1 MRKVLKNN
9 VLCALW
15 ATVLLIMSSSALA
28 APIKVRGR
36 VIDEKGEP
44 LMGAVIVAKPQPDGQ
59 VRSTVTA
66 DEKGNFVIECEPTDV
81 LVAYFLG
88 YDDATV
94 AVNSKG
100 SIDITMSPSSETVLN
115 EVVVVGYGSE
125 LRSDLTGS
133 VTNVNMGDVRTA
145 AVTSIDQAMQGRIAG
160 ADIMSTS
167 GDPDATTSIRIR
179 GTRSISASNDPL
191 IVVDGVLDAVSDLN
205 DINPS
210 DIESISVLKDASSTA
225 IYGARGSNGVILITT
240 KEASNQNASVSI
252 TAKITGGVSMLP
264 QKLDLMNATQFANY
278 YNERAQ
284 LSTNIYKDVT
294 TETPISSA
302 PVSDPIA
309 YGEGTDWIGAI
320 TRVAPYQQQQISGSC
335 TVGSSKHY
343 VSFSHYDN
351 RGIIKNSG
359 VRNMVARINS
369 SVDVFKWLNV
379 GTKMS
384 YTYRD
389 TDENLASIGGTSIWD
404 SAIYLSPLIAA
415 DAVKNP
421 LSTSGAKITMP
432 TYSISEK
439 TKNTIRS
446 MFNIVGYAQAK
457 LHKRLQF
464 RTQVSFFRFDRNKYQ
479 YEPST
484 LPSRED
490 GLGGKAAREYYTENK
505 FTWDNTLTFTKT
517 FAKRHGFKAMVGSA
531 YYRFTNGAFSLSG
544 QGYMVDDVKW
554 NNMNA
559 VQDKNTYTA
568 STSAQNKQTLSFFAR
583 VNYDYAKRYYLTL
596 TARADGASNFAANN
610 KWGFFPSA
618 ALRWNIHNESF
629 MKGVNHLDELSVKLS
644 FGRSGNDAI
653 STFRSLPAFS
663 TTTGGYLFGGT
674 QPVAYY
680 PSRLASPDL
689 RWEKTDL
696 VNLAVTGAFFNNR
709 LNITAEAYYA
719 YTSDLLLNVQV
730 ADQTGYSTRLANIG
744 ATSNKGLELS
754 IESRNI
760 VTRGFIWSTAFTIS
774 HNTQRVEDIGSENYI
789 IAYKAPTTEYM
800 MYGYVKGYPLNAL
813 WGFQYAGVWHNKE
826 EIERNKLTHA
836 VASNNGNTALGYP
849 VYVDR
854 NHDGV
859 LDNQDMTYL
868 GNADPV
874 VYGGFQ
880 NNFRIGKFNLGVYF
894 VYSLGGKIFNYSE
907 LYMAGSRSTNQYAY
921 MVNAWHPV
929 KNPDSNLPRAGIID
943 GDVHSTRM
951 LHDASY
957 LRLKTV
963 SLSYMWNVK
972 KKFIRDITFSISG
985 ENLYL
990 WKHYNGFDP
999 DVSTSSDGSTLR
1011 RMDLG
1016 AYPRARTIM
1025 ASIQLRY

>member
-1 MRKVLKNN
+1 
-9 VLCALW
+9 
-15 ATVLLIMSSSALA
+15 
-28 APIKVRGR
+28 
-36 VIDEKGEP
+36 
-44 LMGAVIVAKPQPDGQ
+44 
-59 VRSTVTA
+59 
-66 DEKGNFVIECEPTDV
+66 
-81 LVAYFLG
+81 
-88 YDDATV
+88 
-94 AVNSKG
+94 
-100 SIDITMSPSSETVLN
+100 
-115 EVVVVGYGSE
+115 
-125 LRSDLTGS
+125 
-133 VTNVNMGDVRTA
+133 
-145 AVTSIDQAMQGRIAG
+145 
-160 ADIMSTS
+160 
-167 GDPDATTSIRIR
+167 
-179 GTRSISASNDPL
+179 
-191 IVVDGVLDAVSDLN
+191 
-205 DINPS
+205 
-210 DIESISVLKDASSTA
+210 
-225 IYGARGSNGVILITT
+225 
-240 KEASNQNASVSI
+240 
-252 TAKITGGVSMLP
+252 
-264 QKLDLMNATQFANY
+264 
-278 YNERAQ
+278 
-284 LSTNIYKDVT
+284 
-294 TETPISSA
+294 
-302 PVSDPIA
+302 
-309 YGEGTDWIGAI
+309 
-320 TRVAPYQQQQISGSC
+320 
-335 TVGSSKHY
+335 
-343 VSFSHYDN
+343 
-351 RGIIKNSG
+351 
-359 VRNMVARINS
+359 
-369 SVDVFKWLNV
+369 
-379 GTKMS
+379 
-384 YTYRD
+384 
-389 TDENLASIGGTSIWD
+389 
-404 SAIYLSPLIAA
+404 
-415 DAVKNP
+415 
-421 LSTSGAKITMP
+421 
-432 TYSISEK
+432 
-439 TKNTIRS
+439 
-446 MFNIVGYAQAK
+446 
-457 LHKRLQF
+457 
-464 RTQVSFFRFDRNKYQ
+464 
-479 YEPST
+479 
-484 LPSRED
+484 
-490 GLGGKAAREYYTENK
+490 
-505 FTWDNTLTFTKT
+505 
-517 FAKRHGFKAMVGSA
+517 
-531 YYRFTNGAFSLSG
+531 
-544 QGYMVDDVKW
+544 
-554 NNMNA
+554 
-559 VQDKNTYTA
+559 
-568 STSAQNKQTLSFFAR
+568 
-583 VNYDYAKRYYLTL
+583 
-596 TARADGASNFAANN
+596 
-610 KWGFFPSA
+610 
-618 ALRWNIHNESF
+618 
-629 MKGVNHLDELSVKLS
+629 
-644 FGRSGNDAI
+644 
-653 STFRSLPAFS
+653 
-663 TTTGGYLFGGT
+663 
-674 QPVAYY
+674 
-680 PSRLASPDL
+680 
-689 RWEKTDL
+689 